1 VGSTPASRTSLRSQR
16 NKSEYWQAS
25 PARQISGIAAPVHC
39 VGSQSEFAT
48 DFYTISC
55 LTAVRTRAKTSL
67 PMKLKDLVLWLCV
80 AALLA
85 TEFFLFSANRQ
96 KDAALVQLREA
107 KQEAGQLRSQLD
119 QLKNSSVATLSTEN
133 ARLRAENQGLTQK
146 FSQLQAENNRSR
158 EQNQK
163 LTKQLQTSR
172 DAVQQQQEQLQQM
185 QAENQQAN
193 TAPEPSAEQSMSPA
207 AQLNACINN
216 LRQIDAAKQ
225 QWALENDK
233 TADAIPSAQDLLPY
247 LSNMVFPVCPSGGT
261 YTINAVGVPPTCSVP
276 GHVLPQ

>member
-1 VGSTPASRTSLRSQR
+1 
-16 NKSEYWQAS
+16 
-25 PARQISGIAAPVHC
+25 
-39 VGSQSEFAT
+39 
-48 DFYTISC
+48 
-55 LTAVRTRAKTSL
+55 
-67 PMKLKDLVLWLCV
+67 MKLKDWVLWLCV

-85 TEFFLFSANRQ
+85 TEVFLFLAKSQ
-96 KDAALVQLREA
+96 KDAAVVQLHESQQKVA
-107 KQEAGQLRSQLD
+107 QLQSDLD
-119 QLKNSSVATLSTEN
+119 KLKSSSVATLSTEN

-146 FSQLQAENNRSR
+146 FSQLQNEINQLRQ
-158 EQNQK
+158 QNQK
-163 LTKQLQTSR
+163 LTQQVETAHNTL
-172 DAVQQQQEQLQQM
+172 QQQQEQLQQM
-185 QAENQQAN
+185 QTENQQAN
-193 TAPEPSAEQSMSPA
+193 TAPEPAAEQSLSPS

-247 LSNMVFPVCPSGGT
+247 LSNLVFPVCPFGGT

>member
-1 VGSTPASRTSLRSQR
+1 M
-16 NKSEYWQAS
+16 N
-25 PARQISGIAAPVHC
+25 
-39 VGSQSEFAT
+39 
-48 DFYTISC
+48 
-55 LTAVRTRAKTSL
+55 
-67 PMKLKDLVLWLCV
+67 LKGFKGWVVWLCV
-80 AALLA
+80 LVLLA
-85 TEFFLFSANRQ
+85 GEFFLFSANRQ
-96 KDAALVQLREA
+96 KDAAQVALREA
-107 KQEAGQLRSQLD
+107 KQEVDQLRAQLD

-146 FSQLQAENNRSR
+146 FAQLQNEINQSR
-158 EQNQK
+158 QQNQK
-163 LTKQLQTSR
+163 LTQQVETAHNTL
-172 DAVQQQQEQLQQM
+172 QQQQEQLQAM
-185 QAENQQAN
+185 QAENQQAS

-247 LSNMVFPVCPSGGT
+247 FSNLVFPVCPSGGT